1 MVDILVIDIIVY
13 TIVEGL
19 DGACSWSGYSPY
31 ILDSITI
38 HSKLI
43 FEFMKKILVFL
54 VVLLVL

>member
-1 MVDILVIDIIVY
+1 
-13 TIVEGL
+13 L

-43 FEFMKKILVFL
+43 FESMKKILVFL
-54 VVLLVL
+54 VFLLVL